1 MIKVY
6 FETKGVLYAELVAVF
21 QSDELY
27 MKCLPAL
34 EKEAEY
40 RRMFVTESDQPIR
53 IQDGVLSDEQIEEID
68 KMTQP

>member
-6 FETKGVLYAELVAVF
+6 FESKGVLYAELVAVF

-34 EKEAEY
+34 EEEAES
-40 RRMFVTESDQPIR
+40 RRMIVTESDQPTNIEG
-53 IQDGVLSDEQIEEID
+53 GVLSDEEIEE
-68 KMTQP
+68 MTQP

>member
-6 FETKGVLYAELVAVF
+6 FESRGVLYAELVAVF

-34 EKEAEY
+34 EKEAES
-40 RRMFVTESDQPIR
+40 RRMIVTESDQPIS
-53 IQDGVLSDEQIEEID
+53 IEDGVLSDEEID